1 MSSKIM
7 TNKLDYKLSKENLFE
22 RYDIIQV
29 KTSKDYFSYGAY
41 ILDLPS
47 GQVNVRSVCFDG
59 SNKFYILMAKNENN
73 MNIIHQAIQ
82 SSDEYPYI
90 SLLCAGANEV
100 PEYVILNLLLYA
112 LCNFQTPSLAY
123 ENLTGHMYCFHSK
136 WLCKAKEFGKE
147 PESEILQ
154 VPCLEFKITKD
165 FNLAMYVRTFTSVKL
180 QDSIRFKKKPLEAY
194 VRYALTGNNTLRR
207 LPGKDDPNGFILRQ
221 IRHRKNAIT
230 YFDIKNL
237 NRFSL
242 SKIGVLN
249 EIVNEF
255 NFQYADIA
263 HLDFSTIPEW
273 ESVSYTSI
281 LRKESAARI
290 HDLLLKKKIRVV
302 DLINDES
309 SSYICYKTE
318 ECLHKLYDTK
328 ANCIEVEI
336 GNTPCESCYNLCL
349 IHEKKFFKEIPDE
362 DSYSTYTGMSIQH
375 ITIEKFQDFVDAAI
389 NSVVHELLIKD
400 DIANQKIS
408 LYDWPSL
415 NLSSAVDFGVRVVDD
430 KKTPHFFFI
439 NILPDGSFSLFEKT
453 LDLFGSSRYDKMIL
467 ALQGNSNDK
476 GKSDAPHIL
485 GAVCGSNEHINTI
498 WNTPNFTLPNFSD
511 IHKELA
517 SGNTFL
523 RGKEYKETLF
533 SACLD
538 IKYFEK
544 DGAVYYFV
552 GKISQNVGYKFH
564 VAANIRKIVAFR
576 DHPLFFTSLL
586 PLMNITFVHNGQ
598 LSAIPFPFKYLREY
612 IASVISLPIEEDD
625 NDDSD
630 DTSN

>member
-237 NRFSL
+237 NRFSR

-309 SSYICYKTE
+309 FSYICYKTE

-476 GKSDAPHIL
+476 EKSDAPHIL

>member
-221 IRHRKNAIT
+221 IRHRKMPLRIL
-230 YFDIKNL
+230 IL
-237 NRFSL
+237 
-242 SKIGVLN
+242 KI
-249 EIVNEF
+249 
-255 NFQYADIA
+255 
-263 HLDFSTIPEW
+263 
-273 ESVSYTSI
+273 
-281 LRKESAARI
+281 
-290 HDLLLKKKIRVV
+290 
-302 DLINDES
+302 
-309 SSYICYKTE
+309 
-318 ECLHKLYDTK
+318 
-328 ANCIEVEI
+328 
-336 GNTPCESCYNLCL
+336 
-349 IHEKKFFKEIPDE
+349 
-362 DSYSTYTGMSIQH
+362 
-375 ITIEKFQDFVDAAI
+375 
-389 NSVVHELLIKD
+389 
-400 DIANQKIS
+400 
-408 LYDWPSL
+408 
-415 NLSSAVDFGVRVVDD
+415 
-430 KKTPHFFFI
+430 
-439 NILPDGSFSLFEKT
+439 
-453 LDLFGSSRYDKMIL
+453 
-467 ALQGNSNDK
+467 
-476 GKSDAPHIL
+476 
-485 GAVCGSNEHINTI
+485 
-498 WNTPNFTLPNFSD
+498 
-511 IHKELA
+511 
-517 SGNTFL
+517 
-523 RGKEYKETLF
+523 
-533 SACLD
+533 
-538 IKYFEK
+538 
-544 DGAVYYFV
+544 
-552 GKISQNVGYKFH
+552 
-564 VAANIRKIVAFR
+564 
-576 DHPLFFTSLL
+576 
-586 PLMNITFVHNGQ
+586 
-598 LSAIPFPFKYLREY
+598 
-612 IASVISLPIEEDD
+612 
-625 NDDSD
+625 
-630 DTSN
+630 

>member
-1 MSSKIM
+1 M
-7 TNKLDYKLSKENLFE
+7 
-22 RYDIIQV
+22 
-29 KTSKDYFSYGAY
+29 
-41 ILDLPS
+41 
-47 GQVNVRSVCFDG
+47 
-59 SNKFYILMAKNENN
+59 
-73 MNIIHQAIQ
+73 
-82 SSDEYPYI
+82 
-90 SLLCAGANEV
+90 
-100 PEYVILNLLLYA
+100 
-112 LCNFQTPSLAY
+112 
-123 ENLTGHMYCFHSK
+123 
-136 WLCKAKEFGKE
+136 
-147 PESEILQ
+147 
-154 VPCLEFKITKD
+154 
-165 FNLAMYVRTFTSVKL
+165 
-180 QDSIRFKKKPLEAY
+180 
-194 VRYALTGNNTLRR
+194 RR

-221 IRHRKNAIT
+221 IRHRKNSIT

-237 NRFSL
+237 NRFSR

>member
-100 PEYVILNLLLYA
+100 PEYVILNLLLY
-112 LCNFQTPSLAY
+112 
-123 ENLTGHMYCFHSK
+123 
-136 WLCKAKEFGKE
+136 
-147 PESEILQ
+147 
-154 VPCLEFKITKD
+154 
-165 FNLAMYVRTFTSVKL
+165 
-180 QDSIRFKKKPLEAY
+180 
-194 VRYALTGNNTLRR
+194 
-207 LPGKDDPNGFILRQ
+207 
-221 IRHRKNAIT
+221 
-230 YFDIKNL
+230 
-237 NRFSL
+237 
-242 SKIGVLN
+242 
-249 EIVNEF
+249 
-255 NFQYADIA
+255 
-263 HLDFSTIPEW
+263 
-273 ESVSYTSI
+273 
-281 LRKESAARI
+281 
-290 HDLLLKKKIRVV
+290 
-302 DLINDES
+302 
-309 SSYICYKTE
+309 
-318 ECLHKLYDTK
+318 
-328 ANCIEVEI
+328 
-336 GNTPCESCYNLCL
+336 
-349 IHEKKFFKEIPDE
+349 
-362 DSYSTYTGMSIQH
+362 
-375 ITIEKFQDFVDAAI
+375 
-389 NSVVHELLIKD
+389 
-400 DIANQKIS
+400 
-408 LYDWPSL
+408 
-415 NLSSAVDFGVRVVDD
+415 
-430 KKTPHFFFI
+430 
-439 NILPDGSFSLFEKT
+439 
-453 LDLFGSSRYDKMIL
+453 
-467 ALQGNSNDK
+467 
-476 GKSDAPHIL
+476 
-485 GAVCGSNEHINTI
+485 
-498 WNTPNFTLPNFSD
+498 FTLPNFSD

>member
-1 MSSKIM
+1 
-7 TNKLDYKLSKENLFE
+7 
-22 RYDIIQV
+22 
-29 KTSKDYFSYGAY
+29 
-41 ILDLPS
+41 
-47 GQVNVRSVCFDG
+47 
-59 SNKFYILMAKNENN
+59 
-73 MNIIHQAIQ
+73 
-82 SSDEYPYI
+82 
-90 SLLCAGANEV
+90 
-100 PEYVILNLLLYA
+100 
-112 LCNFQTPSLAY
+112 
-123 ENLTGHMYCFHSK
+123 MYCFHSK

-237 NRFSL
+237 NRFSR